1 MMIRNL
7 TRRGF
12 LQVTLLA
19 LAGYCRGRSVIGDD
33 KTEPKK
39 TSKTRTLKLPQGVT
53 AKVPKTWKTIQEA
66 EIPDGKVVA
75 FELPY
80 AKADDTPHSA
90 NGALVVRKLPEGVA
104 VGAFA
109 DTLLVRKK
117 DEPGFVVVNREK
129 DGEEWLTVLWI
140 AAQDD
145 GTKYPA
151 LHRFGVHKG
160 VGVEFLV
167 NFPLLKEGDPV
178 WIKESIQQ
186 FNDACDSL
194 SIAETGSHLLECALE
209 NGVLMVRKRPAKDE
223 KSS

>member
-1 MMIRNL
+1 MIRNL

-12 LQVTLLA
+12 LQGALLA
-19 LAGYCRGRSVIGDD
+19 LGSSYQGWSASGEE
-33 KTEPKK
+33 KAEPKK
-39 TSKTRTLKLPQGVT
+39 ASKTKTLKLPQGVA
-53 AKVPKTWKTIQEA
+53 AKIPKTWKTIQEA

-90 NGALVVRKLPEGVA
+90 NGALVVRRLPEGVA

-109 DTLLVRKK
+109 DTLLARTK
-117 DEPGFVVVNREK
+117 DEPGFLVVNREK
-129 DGEEWLTVLWI
+129 DGEEWLSVIWI
-140 AAQDD
+140 AAMDD

-160 VGVEFLV
+160 IGVEFMV

-178 WIKESIQQ
+178 WIKETIQQ

-194 SIAETGSHLLECALE
+194 SIAETGSHQLECVLE
-209 NGVLMVRKRPAKDE
+209 KGVLMVRKRPAKDE
-223 KSS
+223 KTS